1 MAPEQQ
7 PTPYPGLS
15 RRPIGRIIEPRCGGS
30 LFMVKFHV
38 RVPARSGDFGHLKSL
53 SRHRVCA
60 SIVHTM
66 WCKKRCVCA
75 SIVHAEC
82 GTTPQGPR
90 SEETGRK
97 KSFRSTQFRAAKHWG
112 FQSGMLGPDF
122 LKYVATQHVTRTP
135 ASVSIRLIAKAAFD
149 SSALRHGAR
158 TTTYTV
164 YYIYT
169 ISSILF

>member
-1 MAPEQQ
+1 
-7 PTPYPGLS
+7 
-15 RRPIGRIIEPRCGGS
+15 
-30 LFMVKFHV
+30 MVQFHV

-90 SEETGRK
+90 SAEAGSKILPVNAVQSCEALGNPEWYVGTGFPETC
-97 KSFRSTQFRAAKHWG
+97 
-112 FQSGMLGPDF
+112 
-122 LKYVATQHVTRTP
+122 
-135 ASVSIRLIAKAAFD
+135 
-149 SSALRHGAR
+149 
-158 TTTYTV
+158 
-164 YYIYT
+164 
-169 ISSILF
+169 